1 MGTVINFPGN
11 RIPSFQSVKE
21 KVEKINDDKPVDT
34 SIFSEDEDKAF
45 LALLKEWPCFRHLAS
60 EVDLQQL
67 FEYYYDDELSQS
79 QDCVLEFMFHMHD
92 PDSNF
97 DISNALYTW
106 NEDDRQYFI
115 TSLNMHAELI
125 DIVRKEELS

>member
-11 RIPSFQSVKE
+11 RIPSFQSVRE
-21 KVEKINDDKPVDT
+21 KVEKINEDKPIDT
-34 SIFSEDEDKAF
+34 SIFSEEEDRAF
-45 LALLKEWPCFRHLAS
+45 LALLKEWPCFQTLAY
-60 EVDLQQL
+60 EIDLQQL
-67 FEYYYDDELSQS
+67 FELYYDDELTQS

-92 PDSNF
+92 PDSSF

-106 NEDDRQYFI
+106 NNDDRQYFF